1 MHHNDMQYWRCL
13 QALRPGHEDLPSP
26 RVCRLLFRMFQRW
39 RGRNAWLTAG
49 QVGHLFRN
57 TDMPESQQRD
67 LAAMPVAVRKS
78 MAVHRMLHIVTSP
91 ELSGEAGS
99 NRIHEDELIVGTMPP
114 YSVGQGK
121 EFVRYLTEEEELDG
135 ELEYLNELSPM
146 GHIVPNH
153 ALVLEKGLD
162 AIVSECRAK
171 ASDKKLRKDQL
182 AFYESVAL
190 SLEAVMEFADRHAIM
205 AREKA
210 ESLPIGDARRLDLEE
225 VALNLEHAPRR
236 PAKTFHQALQAIYTV
251 HCALHWTAEI
261 VPIGRLDQLL
271 HPYYERDIADG
282 TLTSENAQE
291 LIDCFWV
298 KLDEPVILTPRHAE
312 NRFTSC
318 DGQLTGTT
326 GSANYD
332 QGALLNQWMQQIT
345 IGGVLPDDAEDA
357 VDASNAVTRLC
368 LAAARRLPL
377 NSPTLDLRVHS
388 NTPDDLLD
396 LAARALLSGGAH
408 PVLLN
413 DDIIVPALMEH
424 TGHPIPRAAAR
435 NYACDGCYETMV
447 AGESEF
453 SFGFVPALDLVEK
466 ALNRGAGIAGA
477 GATNLRGF
485 KASWRTPPAE
495 EIESFPQFQKILR
508 EHMVLALRRY
518 FRDLYTFYGN
528 KEKIAPSPLL
538 SALIQGCLET
548 GRDLTAAGSNYH
560 IFSPLLSGVS
570 SAADSL
576 YVIQELV
583 FTEKQFTLP
592 ELLACLVSNWGESLI
607 EVGRDAVVSF
617 GKNITADRA
626 KAIRQMSLQQPKF
639 GSGDKRVDQLAW
651 WLMETFADCV
661 ELVSKDNS
669 LRSAR
674 ERLEQRYNLEGK
686 PFRMQIAPG
695 VGTFEQYAFSGSFI
709 GASADGRRSMD
720 PIASDLSPAPV
731 PTDLPASLTGLDG
744 VLRHARAFQ
753 LAESLRSY
761 AHPVMRRF
769 GDGAPVDYNIPED
782 LPATEL
788 KDMLRRFANREG
800 GSICTF
806 TACDPKTFAAAQ
818 ERPESYN
825 LLRVRMGGWTEF
837 FITLFPNH
845 QEQHK
850 RRPLYDV

>member
-1 MHHNDMQYWRCL
+1 MHHNDTQYWRYL
-13 QALRPGHEDLPSP
+13 QDLSPGHEDLPSP

-39 RGRNAWLTAG
+39 RGRNAWLTAA

-57 TDMPESQQRD
+57 SDMPENEQRE
-67 LAAMPVAVRKS
+67 LAAKPVCVRKS
-78 MAVHRMLHIVTSP
+78 MAVRRMLQIITDP

-99 NRIHEDELIVGTMPP
+99 NRIHKDELIVGTMPP

-121 EFVRYLTEEEELDG
+121 EFVRYLTEEEELAG
-135 ELEYLNELSPM
+135 ELQYLNELSPM

-153 ALVLEKGLD
+153 LIVLEKGLE
-162 AIVSECRAK
+162 AIAVECRTK
-171 ASDKKLRKDQL
+171 ARDEIFSKDQQ

-190 SLEAVMEFADRHAIM
+190 SVEAVMEFADCHAAM

-210 ESLPIGDARRLDLEE
+210 DSLVAGDEQKADLEK
-225 VALNLEHAPRR
+225 VAMNLTYAPRH
-236 PAKTFHQALQAIYTV
+236 PAKTFHQALQAIYIV

-271 HPYYERDIADG
+271 NPYFERDIEDG
-282 TLTSENAQE
+282 VLTSEGGQE

-345 IGGVLPDDAEDA
+345 IGGVLPTNDEDA

-368 LAAARRLPL
+368 LEAARRLPL
-377 NSPTLDLRVHS
+377 NSPTLDLRVHR
-388 NTPDDLLD
+388 NTPDDLLE
-396 LAARALLSGGAH
+396 LAARAQLSGGAH

-424 TGHPIPRAAAR
+424 TGHPISRASAR

-466 ALNRGAGIAGA
+466 TLNRGAGIAGA
-477 GATNLRGF
+477 GATNLRGI
-485 KASWRTPPAE
+485 KGSWRTPPAD
-495 EIESFPQFQKILR
+495 EIGSFSQFQKILR
-508 EHMVLALRRY
+508 EHMILGLRRY
-518 FRDLYTFYGN
+518 FHDLYTFYGN

-538 SALIQGCLET
+538 SALIQGCLQT
-548 GRDLTAAGSNYH
+548 GRDLTAGGSNYH

-576 YVIQELV
+576 YVIRELV
-583 FTEKQFTLP
+583 FMENKFSLT
-592 ELLACLVSNWGESLI
+592 ELLACLISNWGGSLI
-607 EVGRDAVVSF
+607 EVGDNAMVSF
-617 GKNITADRA
+617 GTNVTEVRA
-626 KAIRQMSLQQPKF
+626 KQIRQMCLEQPKF
-639 GSGDKRVDQLAW
+639 GTGDARVDGLAW

-661 ELVSKDNS
+661 ELMSSDTS
-669 LRSAR
+669 LRGAR
-674 ERLEQRYNLEGK
+674 EMLEQRYSLEDK
-686 PFRMQIAPG
+686 PFLMHIAPG
-695 VGTFEQYAFSGSFI
+695 VGTFEQYAFSGSFL

-720 PIASDLSPAPV
+720 PIASDLSPAPI
-731 PTDLPASLTGLDG
+731 PADLPALLTGLNG
-744 VLRHARAFQ
+744 AIRHARIFQ
-753 LAESLRSY
+753 LADSMRSY
-761 AHPVMRRF
+761 AHPVMHRF
-769 GDGAPVDYNIPED
+769 GDGAPVDYNIPEG
-782 LPATEL
+782 LPVTEL
-788 KDMLRRFANREG
+788 KDLLRRFANSKG

-806 TACDPKTFAAAQ
+806 TACDPETFAAAQ
-818 ERPESYN
+818 AQPENYN
-825 LLRVRMGGWTEF
+825 LVRVRMGGWTEF

-850 RRPLYDV
+850 RRPLYV